1 MSFSP
6 AIAVKRAA
14 VVGGLGLAMGAGMLG
29 TATAH
34 ADIHATGKPTK
45 SFDVCLPKAAKCTGM
60 SKVRVKGQVLF
71 VPSNVRIHYSGYN
84 RLKVRAS
91 LQYTIDLKTG
101 RDIVK
106 KVPFGAKLKPQT
118 VATKVKAANIK
129 KITFK
134 VCKGTGNDCGKPQVV
149 TPGRGVR

>member
-34 ADIHATGKPTK
+34 ADIHATGKPVK
-45 SFDVCLPKAAKCTGM
+45 SFDVCLPKTGKCNAM
-60 SKVRVKGQVLF
+60 STVRVKGQVLF
-71 VPSNVRIHYSGYN
+71 LPGNVRINYSGYN
-84 RLKVRAS
+84 RLKMRAS
-91 LQYTIDLKTG
+91 LQYTIDRKAG
-101 RDIVK
+101 KDITR
-106 KVPFGAKLKPQT
+106 KVPFGAKLKPQS
-118 VATKVKAANIK
+118 VATGVKAANIK

-134 VCKGTGNDCGKPQVV
+134 VCKGVGNDCGKPQVV

>member
-14 VVGGLGLAMGAGMLG
+14 VVGGLGLAMGAGVLG

-34 ADIHATGKPTK
+34 ADIHATGKPVKT
-45 SFDVCLPKAAKCTGM
+45 FDVCLPKTGKCTPL
-60 SKVRVKGQVLF
+60 STVRVKGKVAFL
-71 VPSNVRIHYSGYN
+71 PNVVRVDYSGYN
-84 RLKVRAS
+84 RLKIRAS
-91 LQYTIDLKTG
+91 LQYTIDLKRG
-101 RDIVK
+101 KDITR
-106 KVPFGAKLKPQT
+106 KVPFGAKLDGKF
-118 VATKVKAANIK
+118 AHKNVKTANVK

-134 VCKGTGNDCGKPQVV
+134 VCKGVGSDCGKPQVV